1 MRSILILAAAIG
13 LIAVAPLSADGTKGP
28 ANAGVVLAVSGKA
41 DVFAAGS
48 DQSQALKL
56 GGTLHVGDR
65 IRTGANGQVRAT
77 LLDGTRLN
85 ISYNTDITLRDKN
98 SKGKTSARGIASIK
112 IALGELWAKVTKKD
126 SQLEFETPDAV
137 AAVKGTEPGFVVQDG
152 VDALTCIYLLSGAM
166 QLSNGSGKADMT
178 PMTQACLSAKTKLT
192 QGLVQSWDGKN
203 APKDSGSTA
212 SQATVQLQY
221 KGADGSVKSVELDY
235 SK

>member
-1 MRSILILAAAIG
+1 MRSILSIVLAVGFLAAA
-13 LIAVAPLSADGTKGP
+13 PLHSDGTKGP

-41 DVFAAGS
+41 EVFAAGS
-48 DQSQALKL
+48 SESQPLKL
-56 GGTLHVGDR
+56 GGTLHMGDR
-65 IRTGANGQVRAT
+65 IKTGANGQVRAT

-98 SKGKTSARGIASIK
+98 SRGKSSARGIASIK

-152 VDALTCIYLLSGAM
+152 VNALTCIYLLSGAM

-178 PMTQACLSAKTKLT
+178 PMTQACLSAKTKIT
-192 QGLVQSWDGKN
+192 QDLIQTWDGKN
-203 APKDSGSTA
+203 APKDGGSTA
-212 SQATVQLQY
+212 TQATVQLQY
-221 KGADGSVKSVELDY
+221 KNADGAVKSVELDY

>member
-1 MRSILILAAAIG
+1 MRSLILLTAAIG
-13 LIAVAPLSADGTKGP
+13 LFAAAPLHSDGTKGP
-28 ANAGVVLAVSGKA
+28 ANAGVILAVSGKA
-41 DVFAAGS
+41 EVFAAGS
-48 DQSQALKL
+48 DQSQPLQL

-65 IRTGANGQVRAT
+65 IKTGANGQVRAT

-166 QLSNGSGKADMT
+166 QLSNGSGQANMT
-178 PMTQACLSAKTKLT
+178 PMTQACLSAKSKLT
-192 QGLVQSWDGKN
+192 QALVQGWDGKN
-203 APKDSGSTA
+203 APKDSNDTA
-212 SQATVQLQY
+212 TKATVQLQY
-221 KGADGSVKSVELDY
+221 KNADGVVKSVELDY